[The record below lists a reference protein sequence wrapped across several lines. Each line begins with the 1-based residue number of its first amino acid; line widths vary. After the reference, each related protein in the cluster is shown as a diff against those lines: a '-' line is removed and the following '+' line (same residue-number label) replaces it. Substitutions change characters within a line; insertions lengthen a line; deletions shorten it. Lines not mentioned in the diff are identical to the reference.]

1 MCDFLACSGKKLK
14 LIGKCSY
21 CSLIFC
27 KNHRLPETHE
37 CIGIQECKDRHKE
50 ILSKK
55 LLNEK
60 TVGKKIED
68 I

>member
-1 MCDFLACSGKKLK
+1 MCDFLGCNGKKLK

-27 KNHRLPETHE
+27 KSHRLPEEHACT
-37 CIGIQECKDRHKE
+37 GIQECKDRHKE
-50 ILSKK
+50 LLSKK

-60 TVGKKIED
+60 TVGKKID
-68 I
+68 NI